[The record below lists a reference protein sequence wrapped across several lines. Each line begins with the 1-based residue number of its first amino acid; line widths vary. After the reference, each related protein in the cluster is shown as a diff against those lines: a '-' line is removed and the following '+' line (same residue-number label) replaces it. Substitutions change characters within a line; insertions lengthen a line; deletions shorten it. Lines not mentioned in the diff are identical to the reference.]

1 MRIAPL
7 LALVLASATAH
18 GAPDAGVDRVLAA
31 RIDGDRSGV
40 CVVAMRIAGQ
50 PNGGFTEQRAD
61 RCASTARSFPA
72 SPGYRFEI
80 GSISKAFTGVLLSEM
95 AERKEISLD
104 DTVQQHLPAGVTMPR
119 FEGLEVTLRDLV
131 THTSGLPAL
140 PPGMR
145 PASPLN
151 PYANVDEKLV
161 VEGLSQLT
169 LSHPPGEQHAY
180 SNWAFML
187 LSDILGRR
195 TGQPYDA
202 LLTER
207 VLAPLGM
214 KDTVVS
220 ENRRLI
226 TGHTSFGRDT
236 AAWDFPAR
244 FGGVGAIRSTPEDMA
259 RFARAMLGDVPKDA
273 PDTLK
278 RALVA
283 STQPQRVVSDRL
295 TMATAWFV
303 LKRPESVAPWVF
315 HNGMTGGFSSS
326 LVIDPQQRR
335 AALVLADA
343 FGGFDDIAFHLL
355 APGAALRETAR
366 PVALDLERAQSAVG
380 RYRLRENFE
389 IALLLD
395 GEALYGQA
403 TGQGRFPLKQDSRGD
418 YYTEVTELLLRVVR
432 DDAGKGTELILL
444 QGGGMFRGKRVE
456 S

>member
-1 MRIAPL
+1 MRIAAL
-7 LALVLASATAH
+7 VALVLFSTTAH
-18 GAPDAGVDRVLAA
+18 GAPDAEVDRVVAA
-31 RIDGDRSGV
+31 RIEGDRSGV
-40 CVVAMRIAGQ
+40 CLVAVRIVGEPA
-50 PNGGFTEQRAD
+50 GGFTEQRAD
-61 RCASTARSFPA
+61 RCASSARSLPSA
-72 SPGYRFEI
+72 PGFRFEI
-80 GSISKAFTGVLLSEM
+80 GSVSKAFTGVLLSEM
-95 AERKEISLD
+95 IERSELSLD

-151 PYANVDEKLV
+151 PYVDVDEKV
-161 VEGLSQLT
+161 IVGGLSQLVLT
-169 LSHPPGEQHAY
+169 HPPGERHAY

-187 LSDILGRR
+187 LSDIVGRR
-195 TGQPYDA
+195 GGKPYDA
-202 LLTER
+202 LLAER

-220 ENRRLI
+220 DNRRLV
-226 TGHTSFGRDT
+226 TGHASFGRDT
-236 AAWDFPAR
+236 PAWEFPAR

-259 RFARAMLGDVPKDA
+259 RFARAMLGDVPRDA
-273 PDTLK
+273 PETLK
-278 RALVA
+278 RALAA
-283 STQPQRVVSDRL
+283 STQPQRVVSDQL

-303 LKRPESVAPWVF
+303 PKRPDRPEPWVF

-326 LVIDPQQRR
+326 LLIDPKQRR
-335 AALVLADA
+335 AAIVLADA
-343 FGGFDDIAFHLL
+343 FGGFDDIAFRLL
-355 APGAALRETAR
+355 APAAPLREPAR
-366 PVALDLERAQSAVG
+366 PVALDLERARAAAG

-432 DDAGKGTELILL
+432 DGSGKGTELVLL
-444 QGGGMFRGKRVE
+444 QGGAMFRGKRVE
-456 S
+456 

>member
-1 MRIAPL
+1 MRIAAL
-7 LALVLASATAH
+7 LALALFSATAH

-40 CVVAMRIAGQ
+40 CVVAVVVVRQGDGA
-50 PNGGFTEQRAD
+50 FAEQRAD
-61 RCASTARSFPA
+61 RCATSTRSLPA
-72 SPGYRFEI
+72 SPAYRFEI

-95 AERKEISLD
+95 AERKELSLD

-151 PYANVDEKLV
+151 PYADVDEKLIV
-161 VEGLSQLT
+161 GGLSQLT
-169 LSHPPGEQHAY
+169 LTYPPGEQHAY

-195 TGQPYDA
+195 AGQPYDA

-214 KDTVVS
+214 KDTVVAD
-220 ENRRLI
+220 NRGLI
-226 TGHTSFGRDT
+226 PGHTSFGRLT
-236 AAWDFPAR
+236 PAWDFPAR

-273 PDTLK
+273 PETLK
-278 RALVA
+278 RALVSA
-283 STQPQRVVSDRL
+283 TKPQRVVNDRL
-295 TMATAWFV
+295 TMATAWFL
-303 LKRPESVAPWVF
+303 LKRPESSDPWLF

-326 LVIDPQQRR
+326 LVIDPMQRR

-355 APGAALRETAR
+355 APGAALREPAR
-366 PVALDLERAQSAVG
+366 PVALDLERAQAAVG

-395 GEALYGQA
+395 GETLYGQA

-444 QGGGMFRGKRVE
+444 QGGGVFRGKRVE
-456 S
+456 

>member
-1 MRIAPL
+1 VRLATLIA
-7 LALVLASATAH
+7 LALVSATAR

-40 CVVAMRIAGQ
+40 CVVAVVVVRQRDGAVD
-50 PNGGFTEQRAD
+50 EQRAD
-61 RCASTARSFPA
+61 RCATGARSLPTA
-72 SPGYRFEI
+72 PGYRFEI

-95 AERKEISLD
+95 AERKELSLD

-145 PASPLN
+145 PLSQLN
-151 PYANVDEKLV
+151 PYVDVDEKV
-161 VEGLSQLT
+161 IVGGLSHLALT
-169 LSHPPGEQHAY
+169 HPPGEQHAY

-187 LSDILGRR
+187 LSDIVGRR
-195 TGQPYDA
+195 AGQPYDA

-214 KDTVVS
+214 KDTIVS
-220 ENRRLI
+220 DDHRLI
-226 TGHTSFGRDT
+226 PGHTSFGRPT
-236 AAWDFPAR
+236 PAWDFPPR

-259 RFARAMLGDVPKDA
+259 RFARAMLGDMPKDA

-278 RALVA
+278 RALVT
-283 STQPQRVVSDRL
+283 STQPQRVVRESL

-303 LKRPESVAPWVF
+303 LKRPESVAPWIF
-315 HNGMTGGFSSS
+315 HNGMTGGFSSTL
-326 LVIDPQQRR
+326 LVDPQQRR

-355 APGAALRETAR
+355 APGAALREPAR
-366 PVALDLERAQSAVG
+366 PVALDLERARAAVG

-389 IALLLD
+389 LALLLD

-432 DDAGKGTELILL
+432 DRAGKGTELVLL
-444 QGGGMFRGKRVE
+444 QGGGMLRGKRVE
-456 S
+456 

>member
-1 MRIAPL
+1 VRIAPL
-7 LALVLASATAH
+7 LALVLFSATAH
-18 GAPDAGVDRVLAA
+18 GAGDAEVERVVAA

-40 CVVAMRIAGQ
+40 CLVAVVVARQGDGA
-50 PNGGFTEQRAD
+50 FAEQRAD
-61 RCASTARSFPA
+61 RCASSARSLPPA
-72 SPGYRFEI
+72 PGYRFEI

-95 AERKEISLD
+95 AERGELSLD
-104 DTVQQHLPAGVTMPR
+104 DTVQQHLPPGVKMPR

-151 PYANVDEKLV
+151 PYADVDEKLV
-161 VEGLSQLT
+161 VGALAQLT
-169 LSHPPGEQHAY
+169 LTHPPGERHAY

-187 LSDILGRR
+187 LSDIAGRR
-195 TGQPYDA
+195 AGRPYDA

-207 VLAPLGM
+207 VLAPLGL

-220 ENRRLI
+220 DNRRLI
-226 TGHTSFGRDT
+226 TGHASFGRDT

-259 RFARAMLGDVPKDA
+259 RFARAMLGDVPQDTPA
-273 PDTLK
+273 TLK
-278 RALVA
+278 RALAA
-283 STQPQRVVSDRL
+283 STQPQRVVNDRL
-295 TMATAWFV
+295 TMATAWFL
-303 LKRPESVAPWVF
+303 LKRPESAAPWVF

-326 LVIDPQQRR
+326 LVIDPTQRR

-355 APGAALRETAR
+355 APASPLREPAR
-366 PVALDLERAQSAVG
+366 PVALDLARAQAAVG

-418 YYTEVTELLLRVVR
+418 YYTEATELLLRVVR
-432 DDAGKGTELILL
+432 DDAGKGTELVVL
-444 QGGGMFRGKRVE
+444 QGGGVFRGKRVE
-456 S
+456 

>member
-7 LALVLASATAH
+7 LALVLFSAAAH

-40 CVVAMRIAGQ
+40 CVVAVVVVRQRDGAVRRAAGRSLRD
-50 PNGGFTEQRAD
+50 RAV
-61 RCASTARSFPA
+61 RCRPA
-72 SPGYRFEI
+72 PGYRFEI

-95 AERKEISLD
+95 VERKELSLD

-151 PYANVDEKLV
+151 PYADVDEKLIV
-161 VEGLSQLT
+161 GGLAQLT
-169 LSHPPGEQHAY
+169 LTHPPGEQHAY

-195 TGQPYDA
+195 AGQPYDA

-220 ENRRLI
+220 DNRRLI
-226 TGHTSFGRDT
+226 PGHTSFGRDT

-283 STQPQRVVSDRL
+283 STQPQRVVNERL

-303 LKRPESVAPWVF
+303 LKRPESADAVGV
-315 HNGMTGGFSSS
+315 
-326 LVIDPQQRR
+326 PQRDDRR
-335 AALVLADA
+335 LLVLAGDRPA
-343 FGGFDDIAFHLL
+343 SSAVPRSSSPTPSAASTTSRSTCSHPERRCANRRGRSRSTSNARR
-355 APGAALRETAR
+355 PPSGATGCARTSRSPCCSTARRCTAR
-366 PVALDLERAQSAVG
+366 PPARAA
-380 RYRLRENFE
+380 
-389 IALLLD
+389 
-395 GEALYGQA
+395 
-403 TGQGRFPLKQDSRGD
+403 
-418 YYTEVTELLLRVVR
+418 
-432 DDAGKGTELILL
+432 
-444 QGGGMFRGKRVE
+444 FR
-456 S
+456 

>member
-1 MRIAPL
+1 VRVAPL
-7 LALVLASATAH
+7 LALVLFSAAAH
-18 GAPDAGVDRVLAA
+18 GAPDAEIDRVVAA

-40 CVVAMRIAGQ
+40 CVVAVRIVGQ
-50 PNGGFTEQRAD
+50 PAGGFTEQRAD
-61 RCASTARSFPA
+61 RCASSARSLPSA
-72 SPGYRFEI
+72 PGFRFEI

-95 AERKEISLD
+95 VERRELSLD

-119 FEGLEVTLRDLV
+119 FEGREVTLRDLV

-169 LSHPPGEQHAY
+169 LTHPPGERHAY

-195 TGQPYDA
+195 AGQPYDA

-220 ENRRLI
+220 DNRRLI
-226 TGHTSFGRDT
+226 TGHTSFGRDA
-236 AAWDFPAR
+236 AAWDFPPR

-259 RFARAMLGDVPKDA
+259 RFARAMLGDVPKEA

-283 STQPQRVVSDRL
+283 STQPQRVVSERL
-295 TMATAWFV
+295 TMATAWF
-303 LKRPESVAPWVF
+303 LNKRPASPGPWVF

-326 LVIDPQQRR
+326 LLIDLQQRR

-343 FGGFDDIAFHLL
+343 FGGFDDIAFRLL
-355 APGAALRETAR
+355 APGAPLREPAR
-366 PVALDLERAQSAVG
+366 AVALDLERAQAAAG

-432 DDAGKGTELILL
+432 DGAGRGTELILL
-444 QGGGMFRGKRVE
+444 QGGGAFRGKRVE
-456 S
+456 